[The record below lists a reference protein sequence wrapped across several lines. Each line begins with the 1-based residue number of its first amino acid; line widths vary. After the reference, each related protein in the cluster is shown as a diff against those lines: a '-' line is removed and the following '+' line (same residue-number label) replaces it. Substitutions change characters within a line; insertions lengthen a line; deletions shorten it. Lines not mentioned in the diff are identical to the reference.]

1 MISFICCAREAN
13 INASSAYGDRPAV
26 LLSRITPRIFSP
38 VAVPPGSLVVTT
50 EIDWLRRTTANFS
63 SWVLLPQPSSPSKVI
78 NRPREE
84 RDMTR
89 IIAKE
94 RQNSRPHQTAGECF
108 CYSVYTISAQSIL
121 GFLQMKMDMKLG

>member
-50 EIDWLRRTTANFS
+50 ETPWPRNTTANFS
-63 SWVLLPQPSSPSKVI
+63 SCVLLPQPSRPSKVI
-78 NRPREE
+78 NRPRGG
-84 RDMTR
+84 RDMSENHSKGATHLPP
-89 IIAKE
+89 IKQLNDVFVIVL
-94 RQNSRPHQTAGECF
+94 P
-108 CYSVYTISAQSIL
+108 QSIL
-121 GFLQMKMDMKLG
+121 GSFDK